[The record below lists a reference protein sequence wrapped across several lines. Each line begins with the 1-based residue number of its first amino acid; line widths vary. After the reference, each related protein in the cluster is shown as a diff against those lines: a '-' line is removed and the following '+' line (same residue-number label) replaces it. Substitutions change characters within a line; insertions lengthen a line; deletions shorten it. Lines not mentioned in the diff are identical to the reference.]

1 MLARSEGPLPEE
13 GLPPDLAP
21 LALVLLTDEVRPEAG
36 ETLAVFAREDVE
48 IKVISRRRRADAA
61 AVARRAGVRN
71 ADRYIDVSAL
81 PDEDA
86 IRDAATRHSVF
97 GRVTPQEKR
106 LIVRALKEAGHTV
119 AMTGDGVNDIP
130 ALKEADCSIAMAS
143 GSDAARHVA
152 SLVLLDCN
160 FASLPEVV
168 MEGRRVIGNL
178 RRSASLFLTKTVFSF
193 LLSLL
198 SLATGRAIPLSD
210 SADAVFLG
218 GGGHS
223 VVSSGPRAQPR
234 PGGRTV
240 FSLCSLPGAA
250 GGADHRAGRVGAV
263 RLWRVAGL
271 DPGRNGHAGDPLP
284 DGAGPCGAFHRL
296 PAAERP
302 PRDGLYAVG
311 ADPLRRAFV
320 LPRLF

>member
-21 LALVLLTDEVRPEAG
+21 LALVSLTDEVRPEAG
-36 ETLAVFAREDVE
+36 ETLAFFAREDVE
-48 IKVISRRRRADAA
+48 IKVISGDDARTAA

-106 LIVRALKEAGHTV
+106 LIVRALKEAGHIV

-152 SLVLLDCN
+152 RLVLLDCN

-178 RRSASLFLTKTVFSF
+178 RRSASLFLTKTVFFVSCVPSVPRHRGG
-193 LLSLL
+193 LSLC
-198 SLATGRAIPLSD
+198 SD
-210 SADAVFLG
+210 SADAVFPRRRWAFRRFFWP
-218 GGGHS
+218 
-223 VVSSGPRAQPR
+223 SSPTV

-240 FSLCSLPGAA
+240 FPYVLSGRCGGVIIALGAWA
-250 GGADHRAGRVGAV
+250 LSAFGARGA
-263 RLWRVAGL
+263 
-271 DPGRNGHAGDPLP
+271 
-284 DGAGPCGAFHRL
+284 
-296 PAAERP
+296 
-302 PRDGLYAVG
+302 
-311 ADPLRRAFV
+311 
-320 LPRLF
+320 